1 MQDPVQC
8 AVIVGSGL
16 TMEIGDRTLLADA
29 SFVVGA
35 GEKVGLIGRN
45 GTGKSSFISIL
56 VGEPVP
62 HLRHRGNVRVLG
74 SYGYLPQA
82 PIRHGLGLEPT
93 GFSHVLSA
101 ARPRRARRRA
111 RHGARGHE

>member
-1 MQDPVQC
+1 
-8 AVIVGSGL
+8 
-16 TMEIGDRTLLADA
+16 MEIGDRVLLADA

-35 GEKVGLIGRN
+35 GEKAGLVGRN
-45 GTGKSSFISIL
+45 GTGKSSFISVL

-82 PIRHGLGLEPT
+82 PIRRGLGLEPT

-101 ARPRRARRRA
+101 PRPRRARRRA
-111 RHGARGHE
+111 RHRARCHE